1 MLCDENPS
9 EHVLH
14 ASGIFLASHTD
25 RFVAPRC
32 QLRSY
37 GYRVSGYVVSRAY
50 IRRGELFE
58 RYRGYHARFP
68 AQLRSPIFLLCLWAA
83 DDGGF
88 GEIVWLIVSVLD
100 GIITS
105 RGWDGNYGEKLYS
118 NNCCVN
124 KDVLFELLDTFARH
138 HWRLIKVN

>member
-1 MLCDENPS
+1 MPD
-9 EHVLH
+9 
-14 ASGIFLASHTD
+14 F
-25 RFVAPRC
+25 PRNC
-32 QLRSY
+32 ARPFFFSVH
-37 GYRVSGYVVSRAY
+37 G
-50 IRRGELFE
+50 RR
-58 RYRGYHARFP
+58 Y
-68 AQLRSPIFLLCLWAA
+68 
-83 DDGGF
+83 DGGF